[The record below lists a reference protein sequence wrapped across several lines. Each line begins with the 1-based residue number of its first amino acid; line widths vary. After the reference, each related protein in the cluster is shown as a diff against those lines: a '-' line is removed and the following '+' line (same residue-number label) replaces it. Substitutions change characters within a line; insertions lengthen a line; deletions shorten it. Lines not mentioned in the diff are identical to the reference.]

1 MVKRNNRYTT
11 IMNLGKTNN
20 LLSKKYLYLALG
32 LMVLVTLT
40 AAGCRRGPALDT
52 ETDQNTDQQTTD
64 ETQTPSGFDI
74 NNPDLGQGQ
83 SGVGTPPVAGL
94 GLPDATASKT
104 VLDAELTKATD
115 SVRLLANDAVLK
127 LVSMKFINSFSDTAG
142 LSTNYY
148 IFASPANPQYYY
160 LVNVPR
166 NGEKMKRF
174 IMPVEDLELPFD
186 LLDLPFRFWKLS
198 YIEAIKAA
206 EAIGAKDF
214 TDAHKQFDLSI
225 ILGQPAGQYLN
236 WFLTYKATDGSGATL
251 KIAVDSYSGKASIV
265 R

>member
-1 MVKRNNRYTT
+1 MVSKNNLYTDN
-11 IMNLGKTNN
+11 MNLGKTKSAKSVYV
-20 LLSKKYLYLALG
+20 LFALV
-32 LMVLVTLT
+32 VLVTLT
-40 AAGCRRGPALDT
+40 AAGCQRGPALDT
-52 ETDQNTDQQTTD
+52 NTDQNTDQAASQSQNPT
-64 ETQTPSGFDI
+64 GFDI
-74 NNPDLGQGQ
+74 GNPDLGQGQ
-83 SGVGTPPVAGL
+83 SGVGTPPTTGL
-94 GLPDATASKT
+94 GLPDATASKA

-115 SVRLLANDAVLK
+115 AVHVLANDAVLK

-148 IFASPANPQYYY
+148 IFSSPANPQYYY

-166 NGEKMKRF
+166 NGEKLKRF
-174 IMPVEDLELPFD
+174 IMPVDDLELPFD

-198 YIEAIKAA
+198 YIDAVKAA
-206 EAIGAKDF
+206 ETVGAKDF
-214 TDAHKQFDLSI
+214 VAAHSKFELSA

-265 R
+265 K